1 MKEKSLETTMEE
13 SKKLALL
20 RILHIL
26 QKYSDDT
33 HPLTQDDIVDYL
45 YKDYGIE
52 VERKAVGRQLALL
65 HEA

>member
-26 QKYSDDT
+26 QKYSD
-33 HPLTQDDIVDYL
+33 
-45 YKDYGIE
+45 
-52 VERKAVGRQLALL
+52 
-65 HEA
+65 